1 MSISSRVCTA
11 RARLIESGIRP
22 GEAGL
27 DAEVLARHLLGWDRA
42 TYFTAR
48 HRDVDRRFD
57 ARYEALVAR
66 RAQREPL
73 AHLTGQR
80 EFWGLEFRVTPDVLI
95 PRPETELL
103 IETVLTLRP
112 DRSKSGTLVDVGT
125 GSGCIAVALAIELP
139 AMTVIATDTSQ
150 AALEVARANA
160 TRHGVA
166 EHIDWRHGSLLAG
179 FSGPVDLIV
188 SNPPYVSALAIQ
200 HLEPEIR
207 DHEPHLALNGGSD
220 GAVPL
225 RALVAEA
232 GVALVDDGLLVVEFG
247 CNQETAFRQ
256 IIAMSGLSDPKVV
269 RDLQG
274 LPRIG
279 VAAYR
284 DSR

>member
-1 MSISSRVCTA
+1 
-11 RARLIESGIRP
+11 
-22 GEAGL
+22 
-27 DAEVLARHLLGWDRA
+27 
-42 TYFTAR
+42 
-48 HRDVDRRFD
+48 
-57 ARYEALVAR
+57 
-66 RAQREPL
+66 
-73 AHLTGQR
+73 LTGQR

>member
-1 MSISSRVCTA
+1 M
-11 RARLIESGIRP
+11 
-22 GEAGL
+22 
-27 DAEVLARHLLGWDRA
+27 
-42 TYFTAR
+42 
-48 HRDVDRRFD
+48 
-57 ARYEALVAR
+57 
-66 RAQREPL
+66 
-73 AHLTGQR
+73 
-80 EFWGLEFRVTPDVLI
+80 
-95 PRPETELL
+95 
-103 IETVLTLRP
+103 
-112 DRSKSGTLVDVGT
+112 
-125 GSGCIAVALAIELP
+125 
-139 AMTVIATDTSQ
+139 
-150 AALEVARANA
+150 
-160 TRHGVA
+160 
-166 EHIDWRHGSLLAG
+166 
-179 FSGPVDLIV
+179 

-207 DHEPHLALNGGSD
+207 DHEPHLARNGGSD

>member
-1 MSISSRVCTA
+1 M
-11 RARLIESGIRP
+11 
-22 GEAGL
+22 
-27 DAEVLARHLLGWDRA
+27 
-42 TYFTAR
+42 
-48 HRDVDRRFD
+48 
-57 ARYEALVAR
+57 
-66 RAQREPL
+66 

-95 PRPETELL
+95 PRPETEFL

>member
-1 MSISSRVCTA
+1 M
-11 RARLIESGIRP
+11 
-22 GEAGL
+22 
-27 DAEVLARHLLGWDRA
+27 
-42 TYFTAR
+42 
-48 HRDVDRRFD
+48 
-57 ARYEALVAR
+57 
-66 RAQREPL
+66 